1 MNVVIK
7 YGNGETLNP
16 VYSPEHKDSVVQFYR
31 ELIAKNEV
39 SSVVIT
45 MDNGEVITMV
55 EG

>member
-7 YGNGETLNP
+7 YGNGSTLNP
-16 VYSPEHKDSVVQFYR
+16 SYAPEHKDSVVQFYR